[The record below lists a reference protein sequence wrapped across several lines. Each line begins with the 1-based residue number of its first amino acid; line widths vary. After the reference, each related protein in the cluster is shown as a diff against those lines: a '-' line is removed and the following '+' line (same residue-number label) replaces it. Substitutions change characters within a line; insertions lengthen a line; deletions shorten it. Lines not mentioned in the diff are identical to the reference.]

1 MDTLRHEL
9 EQIVSGDRVLD
20 NELWREIYGRDA
32 SYFKIIPEAVVRPQT
47 TEEVRRIM
55 ALATRRGLSVTFRTG
70 GAWPSRATAGT
81 AMRYATAERRYGS
94 SQGSPQRR

>member
-55 ALATRRGLSVTFRTG
+55 ALATRRGLSVTFRR
-70 GAWPSRATAGT
+70 GARRFPDRPSTKV
-81 AMRYATAERRYGS
+81 
-94 SQGSPQRR
+94 